1 MWVSAQTP
9 LFAMA
14 RNISLLVDNFWT
26 KCGQSSGYPQP
37 RRFEK
42 IIHKTMWI
50 VHNSSTGDSGV
61 SNGFSTEKSLIC
73 V

>member
-1 MWVSAQTP
+1 MWITFGRS
-9 LFAMA
+9 
-14 RNISLLVDNFWT
+14 VD
-26 KCGQSSGYPQP
+26 KSSGYPQP

-42 IIHKTMWI
+42 VIHKTMWI